1 MLLMRDCQASIES
14 FRRSSGGA
22 GGHLY
27 CVIRPR
33 NSAEDSIILK
43 ATTGEEM
50 QRWVVLMQQQSQH
63 HREND
68 RIILLEHVI
77 ATIAAET
84 SDILERA
91 KFRSCSAAAN

>member
-1 MLLMRDCQASIES
+1 M
-14 FRRSSGGA
+14 
-22 GGHLY
+22 Y
-27 CVIRPR
+27 CAVRPR

-84 SDILERA
+84 SDIHERA
-91 KFRSCSAAAN
+91 RFRGCSAAAN